1 MAQGSRRRDVVVGT
15 MLLALG
21 AAGTW
26 RIWDWEVEGE
36 HLALFDHP
44 LQRLAAADQ
53 HRILDEAATAVTWA
67 ATPEL
72 IPILAVLAA
81 IPWFF
86 RTRRRDPLLFA
97 GAVVL
102 ASVSVTALK
111 VLVARTRPPTAF
123 MVDGVDR
130 SFSFPSGHTC
140 LFATAALVLA
150 WLLTRGRTRG
160 QRLLAFA
167 VAVLASGTVA
177 ASRIYLGYHWL
188 TDVCASLGIA
198 VALLGAVMLID
209 AALPRGA
216 AASGPSRRR
225 GRVRPARDGAPV
237 PE

>member
-1 MAQGSRRRDVVVGT
+1 MRGSRRRDVVVGT
-15 MLLALG
+15 MLLVLG
-21 AAGTW
+21 AVGTW
-26 RIWDWEVEGE
+26 RIWDWEVAGE

-72 IPILAVLAA
+72 IPVLAVLAA

-86 RTRRRDPLLFA
+86 RTRCRDPLLFA

-102 ASVSVTALK
+102 ASASVTALK
-111 VLVARTRPPTAF
+111 VLVARTRPPTTF
-123 MVDGVDR
+123 MVDGADH

-160 QRLLAFA
+160 PRLLAFV
-167 VAVLASGTVA
+167 VAALASGTVA

-198 VALLGAVMLID
+198 VALLGAVMLTD
-209 AALPRGA
+209 AVLPRGA
-216 AASGPSRRR
+216 PTPGPSRRR
-225 GRVRPARDGAPV
+225 GRARPARHGQAVTD
-237 PE
+237 

>member
-1 MAQGSRRRDVVVGT
+1 MMRGSRRRDVVVGT
-15 MLLALG
+15 MLLVLG
-21 AAGTW
+21 AVGTW
-26 RIWDWEVEGE
+26 RIWDWEVAGE

-86 RTRRRDPLLFA
+86 RTRCRDPLLFA

-102 ASVSVTALK
+102 ASASVTALK
-111 VLVARTRPPTAF
+111 VLVARTRPPTTF
-123 MVDGVDR
+123 MVDGADH

-160 QRLLAFA
+160 PRLLAFV
-167 VAVLASGTVA
+167 VAALASGTVA

-198 VALLGAVMLID
+198 VALLGAVMLTD
-209 AALPRGA
+209 AVLPRGA
-216 AASGPSRRR
+216 PTPGPSRRR
-225 GRVRPARDGAPV
+225 GRARPARHGQAVAD
-237 PE
+237 

>member
-1 MAQGSRRRDVVVGT
+1 MRGSRRRDVVVGT
-15 MLLALG
+15 MLLVLG
-21 AAGTW
+21 AVGTW
-26 RIWDWEVEGE
+26 RIWDWEVAGE

-86 RTRRRDPLLFA
+86 RTRCRDPLLFA

-102 ASVSVTALK
+102 ASASVTALK
-111 VLVARTRPPTAF
+111 VLVARTRPPTTF
-123 MVDGVDR
+123 MVDGADH

-160 QRLLAFA
+160 PRLLAFV
-167 VAVLASGTVA
+167 VAALASGTVA

-198 VALLGAVMLID
+198 VALLGAVMLTD
-209 AALPRGA
+209 AVLPRGA
-216 AASGPSRRR
+216 PTPGPSRRR
-225 GRVRPARDGAPV
+225 GRARPARHGQAVAD
-237 PE
+237 

>member
-1 MAQGSRRRDVVVGT
+1 MAQGSRRRNVVVGT
-15 MLLALG
+15 MLLVLG
-21 AAGTW
+21 AVGTW
-26 RIWDWEVEGE
+26 RIWDWEVAGE

-86 RTRRRDPLLFA
+86 RTRCRDPLLFA

-102 ASVSVTALK
+102 ASASVTALK
-111 VLVARTRPPTAF
+111 VLVARTRPPTTF
-123 MVDGVDR
+123 MVDGADH

-160 QRLLAFA
+160 PRLLAFV
-167 VAVLASGTVA
+167 VAALASGTVA

-188 TDVCASLGIA
+188 TDVCASLWIA
-198 VALLGAVMLID
+198 VALLGAVMLTD
-209 AALPRGA
+209 AVLPRGA
-216 AASGPSRRR
+216 AAPGSSRRR
-225 GRVRPARDGAPV
+225 GRVRPPRDGAPV

>member
-15 MLLALG
+15 MLLVLG
-21 AAGTW
+21 AVGTW
-26 RIWDWEVEGE
+26 RIWDWEVAGE

-86 RTRRRDPLLFA
+86 RTRCRDPLLFA

-102 ASVSVTALK
+102 ASASVTALK
-111 VLVARTRPPTAF
+111 VLVARTRPPTTF
-123 MVDGVDR
+123 MVDGADH

-160 QRLLAFA
+160 PRLLAFV
-167 VAVLASGTVA
+167 VAALASGTVA

-198 VALLGAVMLID
+198 VALLGAVMLTD
-209 AALPRGA
+209 AVLPRGA
-216 AASGPSRRR
+216 PTPGPSRRR
-225 GRVRPARDGAPV
+225 GRARPARHGQAVAD
-237 PE
+237 

>member
-1 MAQGSRRRDVVVGT
+1 MGGDA
-15 MLLALG
+15 G
-21 AAGTW
+21 ADPDPRGA
-26 RIWDWEVEGE
+26 
-36 HLALFDHP
+36 
-44 LQRLAAADQ
+44 
-53 HRILDEAATAVTWA
+53 
-67 ATPEL
+67 
-72 IPILAVLAA
+72 
-81 IPWFF
+81 
-86 RTRRRDPLLFA
+86 RRDP
-97 GAVVL
+97 VVL
-102 ASVSVTALK
+102 QDPPPGPAPVRRGRGAGQRLGHALK

>member
-1 MAQGSRRRDVVVGT
+1 MRGSRRRDVVVGT
-15 MLLALG
+15 MLLVLG
-21 AAGTW
+21 AVGTW
-26 RIWDWEVEGE
+26 RIWDWEVAGE

-72 IPILAVLAA
+72 IPILAVLTA

-86 RTRRRDPLLFA
+86 RTRCRDPLLFA

-102 ASVSVTALK
+102 ASASVTALK
-111 VLVARTRPPTAF
+111 VLVARTRPPTTF
-123 MVDGVDR
+123 MVDGADH

-160 QRLLAFA
+160 PRLLAFV
-167 VAVLASGTVA
+167 VAALASGTVA

-198 VALLGAVMLID
+198 VALLGAVMLTD
-209 AALPRGA
+209 AVLPRGA
-216 AASGPSRRR
+216 PTPGPSRRR
-225 GRVRPARDGAPV
+225 GRARPARHSQAVAD
-237 PE
+237 

>member
-1 MAQGSRRRDVVVGT
+1 MAQGSRRGDVVVGT
-15 MLLALG
+15 MLLVPG
-21 AAGTW
+21 AVGTW
-26 RIWDWEVEGE
+26 RIWDWEIEGE

-53 HRILDEAATAVTWA
+53 HRILDGAATAVTWA

-86 RTRRRDPLLFA
+86 RTCCRDPLLFA

-102 ASVSVTALK
+102 ASASVTALK
-111 VLVARTRPPTAF
+111 VLVARTRPPTTF
-123 MVDGVDR
+123 MVDGADH

-160 QRLLAFA
+160 PRLLAFV
-167 VAVLASGTVA
+167 VAALASGTVA
-177 ASRIYLGYHWL
+177 VSRIYLGYHWL

-198 VALLGAVMLID
+198 VALLGAVMLTD
-209 AALPRGA
+209 AVLPRGA
-216 AASGPSRRR
+216 AAPGSSRRR
-225 GRVRPARDGAPV
+225 GRVRPPRDGAPV